1 MDLQN
6 PLRTVAPTVESD
18 VLAVLAQTQR
28 PLTGA
33 AIERL
38 AGRSH
43 AQVLDVLRR
52 LVRSGLVDADRVG
65 NAVQYR
71 MNRDH
76 VLASGVEQMLSGAQ
90 AVEARLQEFAASC
103 LPAPE
108 AVVLFGSFARRDGDS
123 DSDIDVLVI
132 RPDAIHTDDSQWAE
146 VRLSIAKHLE
156 RWTGNRCQ
164 VVELSVGELRKAAL
178 RREPLVESL
187 RQEGREIFG
196 KPLSKVLG
204 QRGRLRTQGGG

>member
-18 VLAVLAQTQR
+18 VLAVLVRTQG

-52 LVRSGLVDADRVG
+52 LAKNGLVDADRVG

-76 VLASGVEQMLSGAQ
+76 VLAPGVEEMLSGAQ
-90 AVEARLQEFAASC
+90 AVEDRLQAFAASC
-103 LPAPE
+103 SPVPE
-108 AVVLFGSFARRDGDS
+108 VVILFGSFARRDGDS

-132 RPDAIHTDDSQWAE
+132 RPDTIHTDDSQWAE
-146 VRLSIAKHLE
+146 VRLGIAKRLE

-164 VVELSVGELRKAAL
+164 VVELSVSELRKAAL
-178 RREPLVESL
+178 RQEPLVESL

-196 KPLSKVLG
+196 KTLDKVLG
-204 QRGRLRTQGGG
+204 QRRRLRVQGGG

>member
-52 LVRSGLVDADRVG
+52 LVKNGLVDANRVG
-65 NAVQYR
+65 NAFQYQI
-71 MNRDH
+71 NRDH
-76 VLASGVEQMLSGAQ
+76 VLAPGVEQMLSGAEE
-90 AVEARLQEFAASC
+90 VEVRLREFVAKC
-103 LPAPE
+103 APVPD

-132 RPDAIHTDDSQWAE
+132 RPKSVHTDDPQWAD
-146 VRLSIAKHLE
+146 VRLGIATHLE
-156 RWTGNRCQ
+156 RWSGNRCQ
-164 VVELSVGELRKAAL
+164 VVELSVSELRKAML

-187 RQEGREIFG
+187 RQEGKEIFG
-196 KPLSKVLG
+196 KTLG
-204 QRGRLRTQGGG
+204 ELLGPGGRLRAPAGG

>member
-52 LVRSGLVDADRVG
+52 LVKSGLVDADRVG

-76 VLASGVEQMLSGAQ
+76 VLAPGVEQMLSGAQ
-90 AVEARLQEFAASC
+90 AVEVRLREFAASS
-103 LPAPE
+103 APVPE
-108 AVVLFGSFARRDGDS
+108 SVVLFGSFARRDGGS
-123 DSDIDVLVI
+123 HSDIDVLVI
-132 RPDAIHTDDSQWAE
+132 RPQAVHSEDPQWAE
-146 VRLSIAKHLE
+146 VRLGIAKHLE

-164 VVELSVGELRKAAL
+164 MVELSVGDLRKAVS

-196 KPLSKVLG
+196 KSLG
-204 QRGRLRTQGGG
+204 ELLGPRGRLRAQAGG

>member
-18 VLAVLAQTQR
+18 VLAVLVRTQR

-33 AIERL
+33 AVERL

-52 LVRSGLVDADRVG
+52 LAKNGLVDADRVG

-76 VLASGVEQMLSGAQ
+76 VLASGVEQLLSGAQ
-90 AVEARLQEFAASC
+90 AVEARLQEFTASC
-103 LPAPE
+103 SPAPE

-132 RPDAIHTDDSQWAE
+132 RPDAIHADDSQWAE
-146 VRLSIAKHLE
+146 VRLGIAKHLE

-164 VVELSVGELRKAAL
+164 VVELSVSELRKATL

-187 RQEGREIFG
+187 RQEGKEIFG
-196 KPLSKVLG
+196 KTLGEVLG
-204 QRGRLRTQGGG
+204 PRGRLRTQAGG

>member
-18 VLAVLAQTQR
+18 VLAVLVRTQR

-52 LVRSGLVDADRVG
+52 LAKNGLVDADRVG

-76 VLASGVEQMLSGAQ
+76 VLAFGVEQMLSGAE

-103 LPAPE
+103 SPVPE

-132 RPDAIHTDDSQWAE
+132 RPDTIHADDSQWAE
-146 VRLSIAKHLE
+146 VRLGIAQHLE

-164 VVELSVGELRKAAL
+164 VVELSVSELRKAAL

-196 KPLSKVLG
+196 KTLGEVLG
-204 QRGRLRTQGGG
+204 PHGHLRTQTGG